1 LTPNLD
7 YESLKISDTAAFGDK
22 AAASHR
28 ARMGTDPFAAR
39 QQEKLAALEADIG
52 GSDDALN
59 MALIRGGLGMA
70 GGESQNFLSNL
81 TTGVGAGVDA
91 FVSEDDKQAKQQA
104 DLFALQT
111 EIARAARA
119 EEVAIATTGTNSE
132 ATAIASNRKV
142 GLQALQT
149 QLAQQE
155 INMRAATAS
164 NTTAKAAQKAIGD
177 IEKLLND
184 NPLFSMASMDPEIKA
199 KKDAARAELY
209 KLYGLNQQT
218 LNMAAMG
225 VGSGGQPQGYQPSAE
240 DISII
245 QQYSS

>member
-1 LTPNLD
+1 LD

-70 GGESQNFLSNL
+70 GGKSQNFLSNL
-81 TTGVGAGVDA
+81 TTGLGEGVDA
-91 FVSEDDKQAKQQA
+91 YVSEDDKQTKQQA

-142 GLQALQT
+142 GLQALQA
-149 QLAQQE
+149 QLTQQE
-155 INMRAATAS
+155 IDMRAATAS
-164 NTTAKAAQKAIGD
+164 NTAAKAAQKAIGD
-177 IEKLLND
+177 IEKL
-184 NPLFSMASMDPEIKA
+184 
-199 KKDAARAELY
+199 
-209 KLYGLNQQT
+209 
-218 LNMAAMG
+218 
-225 VGSGGQPQGYQPSAE
+225 
-240 DISII
+240 
-245 QQYSS
+245 